1 MTFYKEELVLTL
13 FTLFLFS
20 YENML
25 EVPLQPL
32 SDNLDSYTYEVF
44 EADPVKYKLYQN
56 AVQAALLDRV
66 SDEEAKSKLVR
77 KNPLFCIYLFLIL

>member
-1 MTFYKEELVLTL
+1 
-13 FTLFLFS
+13 
-20 YENML
+20 ML
-25 EVPLQPL
+25 EIPLQPL

-44 EADPVKYKLYQN
+44 ETDPVKYKLYQN

-77 KNPLFCIYLFLIL
+77 EDLF